1 MKNFDEMLPT
11 DRELTV
17 GGEQFHWR
25 DVRPEVLTSFEPS
38 ENGDSD
44 ENAAW
49 RLMDD
54 QILLSNGREAIAAV
68 IPDAFRV
75 SRIVRN
81 EFEVR
86 PVEPGQLAEVV
97 QRQHAIDSENF
108 VVGDGQCALHEVAQ
122 FARH

>member
-38 ENGDSD
+38 RNGDTPD
-44 ENAAW
+44 DDNAAW

-54 QILLSNGREAIAAV
+54 QILLFLATDEVDKWRALRTRDENPVTIAQLNAILLWLMEEQTGRPTQAPSPSASGRTPTKAS
-68 IPDAFRV
+68 
-75 SRIVRN
+75 SRA
-81 EFEVR
+81 
-86 PVEPGQLAEVV
+86 G
-97 QRQHAIDSENF
+97 
-108 VVGDGQCALHEVAQ
+108 
-122 FARH
+122 